1 MDFLVRLAVYALLEK
16 EPCTPSGLE
25 KALTD
30 LGLEVNS
37 MDLSH
42 YIQRQHLEVKA
53 LTLVTGDGGRAYGLS
68 SVGQQMY
75 LELKAEWS
83 GIQGKL
89 EALLSE
95 SDMP

>member
-25 KALTD
+25 KALLD

-37 MDLSH
+37 TDLSH

-68 SVGQQMY
+68 SIGQQMY
-75 LELKAEWS
+75 LELKVQWS

-89 EALLSE
+89 EALLADL
-95 SDMP
+95 DMP